1 LGERR
6 PAVEVRVQSADQRR
20 FWVARSSID
29 AFDLAVVVVF
39 VLVGVWT
46 ALLLWHRSGPDH
58 LWTGTNGIYL
68 GDQMQYLGWIRTS
81 LRGILIGDPYTTSGG
96 TRDFLY
102 PPLVVSEILVRVGVS
117 TWLSYLLWMPVAA
130 VALALCVRALVR
142 RSMVAFSTASRR
154 IALVLALFYISP
166 LWYLASHFGWPSL
179 YFGSYSLEMWPVG
192 WLWGYPFTA
201 LAVTFFIGTILM
213 YQRGRDEC
221 RLAVGAPLCA
231 LLCAW
236 LLPWPGGTLLLV
248 LVAAEVYLR
257 IRRLPPTPPRLLAAT
272 ITACALP
279 LAYYALLG
287 HFDATWRLAGQ
298 INNQFPQSIR
308 DLALTLLPLSLLAV
322 VAFRRPPKSFI
333 GAAVL
338 AWPLCALAVFFGIY
352 VTGVGTFP
360 NHALEGI
367 SIPLAVL
374 TVVGFNQL
382 FGRLRSPALLVAGC
396 VAVVALLLP
405 VLPGLN
411 LTLGFGKPNIFGA
424 DPIFIRTSESD
435 ALHYLS
441 QTNASGSVLSTLYLG
456 QIVPAETGRN
466 TWVGI
471 ASWTPDFSSR
481 VDAANR
487 LFSGGLRTQQAVRFV
502 DSTGARF
509 LLSDCNHPED
519 LSSLV
524 GTIVQA
530 RIRFGCASVYVLK
543 SALPR

>member
-1 LGERR
+1 M
-6 PAVEVRVQSADQRR
+6 A
-20 FWVARSSID
+20 
-29 AFDLAVVVVF
+29 
-39 VLVGVWT
+39 
-46 ALLLWHRSGPDH
+46 
-58 LWTGTNGIYL
+58 
-68 GDQMQYLGWIRTS
+68 
-81 LRGILIGDPYTTSGG
+81 
-96 TRDFLY
+96 
-102 PPLVVSEILVRVGVS
+102 
-117 TWLSYLLWMPVAA
+117 AA
-130 VALALCVRALVR
+130 VAGRHA
-142 RSMVAFSTASRR
+142 
-154 IALVLALFYISP
+154 P
-166 LWYLASHFGWPSL
+166 PSVS
-179 YFGSYSLEMWPVG
+179 GC
-192 WLWGYPFTA
+192 
-201 LAVTFFIGTILM
+201 
-213 YQRGRDEC
+213 RG
-221 RLAVGAPLCA
+221 
-231 LLCAW
+231 
-236 LLPWPGGTLLLV
+236 LPP
-248 LVAAEVYLR
+248 

-272 ITACALP
+272 TTACALP

-471 ASWTPDFSSR
+471 ASWTPDFSSAGR
-481 VDAANR
+481 R
-487 LFSGGLRTQQAVRFV
+487 G
-502 DSTGARF
+502 
-509 LLSDCNHPED
+509 E
-519 LSSLV
+519 SLV
-524 GTIVQA
+524 LGRPQDTAGSEVRRLNRGPVPPLRLQPPRGPLVPRGHHRPSEDPFRVRVRLRVKECTA
-530 RIRFGCASVYVLK
+530 AADSLVL
-543 SALPR
+543 APGRP